1 MPIKEAPPALGA
13 SGGHWNCRCDGDR
26 STVTPNEAP
35 AQINF
40 PARAAT
46 VTAEFDA
53 KIARALTASG
63 WRVAAA
69 LLTLA
74 AQLIEAG
81 DPQSARQQFVTVN
94 QVFRQFREDRA
105 AAASAIERYAELFSL
120 RRFIADNGGDEF
132 QPFPHGIGARTMT
145 VVKACAAALGAD
157 VSGHG
162 VTCPGPQHSP
172 LGRSLSVKIAESAG
186 RPASS

>member
-1 MPIKEAPPALGA
+1 M
-13 SGGHWNCRCDGDR
+13 
-26 STVTPNEAP
+26 TVTQNEAP

-81 DPQSARQQFVTVN
+81 DFLNAEHNRQSARQQFVTVN
-94 QVFRQFREDRA
+94 HVFRQFREDRA

-132 QPFPHGIGARTMT
+132 QPFLHGIG
-145 VVKACAAALGAD
+145 
-157 VSGHG
+157 
-162 VTCPGPQHSP
+162 
-172 LGRSLSVKIAESAG
+172 GRG
-186 RPASS
+186 R